1 MYLRSIG
8 KEHEIST
15 QLEDL
20 DSFSIGDRKPEGI
33 VRNLSFRLRGTSV
46 TFQKE
51 FYVFEMLDNL
61 VDVVFGWQSMA
72 GDFRQF
78 FDKAFDVFSTAK
90 SSVQKARKTSQ
101 PRFAGHTPK

>member
-78 FDKAFDVFSTAK
+78 CCQLRVLAIATILVVRRVRA
-90 SSVQKARKTSQ
+90 
-101 PRFAGHTPK
+101 